1 MPHWGKVVRRAT
13 GWAVFVAVFVAIV
26 LVARAF
32 YMSHRTIFDLLKES
46 QRLRAAISNLTAER
60 TIAYAKVTAQ
70 RVENG
75 RTITEVR
82 FVLPALD
89 DPARPVLEKRVALQG
104 DVIHFDALIVKFDE
118 QWVQDGK
125 ARALYLWRR
134 IYDEFTPPERG
145 IPIETEGVEPERYRE
160 VFALVPA
167 RLRHAFW
174 SEIWNLANDPQRLKK
189 LGITA
194 VYGNDLYQQLR
205 PGRTY
210 RFQLGNN
217 GEFYVE
223 TMPEI

>member
-1 MPHWGKVVRRAT
+1 VARWGKVARRVL
-13 GWAVFVAVFVAIV
+13 GWGIFIAVLVVVG

-32 YMSHRTIFDLLKES
+32 YMSHRTIFNLLRES
-46 QRLRAAISNLTAER
+46 EELREAIRNLTAER
-60 TIAYAKVTAQ
+60 TIAYAKVIAQ
-70 RVENG
+70 RVEEG
-75 RTITEVR
+75 RTVTEVR

-89 DPARPVLEKRVALQG
+89 DPGRPVLEKRVTLRG
-104 DVIHFDALIVKFDE
+104 DVIHFDALIVKFDQ
-118 QWVQDGK
+118 QWVKDGK

-145 IPIETEGVEPERYRE
+145 VPIECSGVEPERYKE
-160 VFALVPA
+160 VFALVPQ
-167 RLRHAFW
+167 RLRRAFW
-174 SEIWNLANDPQRLKK
+174 SEIWNLANDPRRLKK

-194 VYGNDLYQQLR
+194 IYGNDLYQQLR